1 VAAVA
6 PQVRAPALPVDAPV
20 ARPRPRQ
27 ERQPRVTGGVVL
39 IVVIGALLAGIV
51 AVNVAV
57 LRLNI
62 QLDKA
67 GRDRARL
74 RADNQSL
81 GSQLSSA
88 LAAGRIQAQARRDL
102 HVVPADINN
111 TTYIRLPTR

>member
-1 VAAVA
+1 MAAVA
-6 PQVRAPALPVDAPV
+6 PQVRAAERSVEAPV
-20 ARPRPRQ
+20 ARPRPRR

-67 GRDRARL
+67 GRERARL

-88 LAAGRIQAQARRDL
+88 QAAGRIQAQARRDL
-102 HVVPADINN
+102 HVVPADIIN
-111 TTYIRLPTR
+111 TTYIRLPAK